1 MSLRQ
6 VLTIYNAER
15 QLSDDETAL
24 LNTLRKMTDAER
36 GMFVEGLTDKS
47 QKKAGKKSASK
58 SGSKSSRASGM
69 ASAIS
74 RSLESSRKATVA
86 NDDDEFKRKVQ
97 EVVLDDDTVR
107 CQFTRAD
114 NRPCHLLPDHNIHHL
129 ESATE
134 YHPFV
139 PPAQPADGLSS
150 ASNAATGS
158 TASSATEKGAVG
170 NAAGGSNG

>member
-24 LNTLRKMTDAER
+24 LNTLRKMTDSER

-58 SGSKSSRASGM
+58 SSGKSSRASGM
-69 ASAIS
+69 ASAIG
-74 RSLESSRKATVA
+74 RSLESSRKAVVA
-86 NDDDEFKRKVQ
+86 DDDSEFQRKVQ
-97 EVVLDDDTVR
+97 EVVIDDDTVR

-114 NRPCHLLPDHNIHHL
+114 NKPCHLLPDHNIHHL
-129 ESATE
+129 ATAAE
-134 YHPFV
+134 FHEFV
-139 PPAQPADGLSS
+139 AGKSDAQS
-150 ASNAATGS
+150 
-158 TASSATEKGAVG
+158 
-170 NAAGGSNG
+170 AAGGS